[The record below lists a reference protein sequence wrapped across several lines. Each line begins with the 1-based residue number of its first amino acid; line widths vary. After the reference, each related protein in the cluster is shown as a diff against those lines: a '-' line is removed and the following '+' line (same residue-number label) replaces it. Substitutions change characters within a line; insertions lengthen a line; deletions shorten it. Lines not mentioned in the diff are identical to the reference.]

1 MGSLVLVF
9 DDLQLGMSMW
19 HPREAQVYRVV
30 SLDARDNGDVEL
42 RRSAGR
48 SRRTFLYSR
57 ASFDSAQFE
66 EWPPREAD
74 GG

>member
-19 HPREAQVYRVV
+19 HPREAHVYHVV

-42 RRSAGR
+42 RRVGAG
-48 SRRTFLYSR
+48 SLRTVLYSR
-57 ASFDSAQFE
+57 ESFDLAQFE
-66 EWPPREAD
+66 EWPPREAY